1 MSFLLYSV
9 PIPLWLLILMIAVMA
24 PTLIKLGKLAYRL
37 KRGEVVR
44 EEEGDTVVWKVQ
56 NRVRAPKT
64 PGGASDQEQEKER
77 ERKKKAELAQILKI
91 LIKEGDKGVLMK
103 TIADR
108 MGISMIHAQHAMQK
122 LVDKNMVEEVTGV
135 SGTKY
140 YLTQAG
146 KEYCRRKAR

>member
-37 KRGEVVR
+37 KQGEIVR

-64 PGGASDQEQEKER
+64 PRGASDQEQAKEKER
-77 ERKKKAELAQILKI
+77 EKKAELAQILKI
-91 LIKEGDKGVLMK
+91 LIKEGEKGVLMK

-122 LVDKNMVEEVTGV
+122 LMDKNMVEEVTGV